1 MIKCPTLNSGI
12 FIMKAF
18 EFRDVYQEV
27 NLIYK
32 KHMLLAAY
40 GKLQPIT
47 NDMQSVFDS
56 LQGKLNILF
65 SELNIKPEAHD
76 WFYRYLFNNVLNNVY
91 DELSKDDITLKKEY
105 SFDVIDKILDEQIDK
120 IKVMIDSNV
129 EFKSQKLSHH
139 ELLAKTYFKQEL
151 IKVDNQIVEA
161 SEKLFDYLL
170 DEDRNSDNPLGS
182 PLLSKV
188 TSLFLGNQIHVELK
202 NLIINLYKKQNVDL
216 KKEFESVM
224 GNDKLRD
231 AVLRAD
237 FYSKR
242 GYLELFTSLVI
253 NQYRQSV
260 VKCFEFVKQM
270 DEKKRNEF
278 VKNYTPSLAKLE
290 KQVEHDFDELNS
302 LT

>member
-91 DELSKDDITLKKEY
+91 DELSKDDITLQKEY

-151 IKVDNQIVEA
+151 IKVDNQILES
-161 SEKLFDYLL
+161 SEKLFNYLL

-188 TSLFLGNQIHVELK
+188 TSLFFDNQIHVELK
-202 NLIINLYKKQNVDL
+202 KLIINLYKKQNVDL

-224 GNDKLRD
+224 ENDKLRD
-231 AVLRAD
+231 SVLRAD

-270 DEKKRNEF
+270 DEEKRNEL
-278 VKNYTPSLAKLE
+278 VKNYTPSLVKLE
-290 KQVEHDFDELNS
+290 KQVEYDFNELNS
-302 LT
+302 LV

>member
-1 MIKCPTLNSGI
+1 
-12 FIMKAF
+12 MKAF
-18 EFRDVYQEV
+18 EFRDVYQGV

-91 DELSKDDITLKKEY
+91 DELSKVDITLKKEY

-188 TSLFLGNQIHVELK
+188 TSLFFGNQIHIELK

-231 AVLRAD
+231 SVLRAD

-253 NQYRQSV
+253 NQYRQSA
-260 VKCFEFVKQM
+260 VKCFEFIKQM
-270 DEKKRNEF
+270 DEEKRNEF

>member
-1 MIKCPTLNSGI
+1 
-12 FIMKAF
+12 MKAF

-129 EFKSQKLSHH
+129 EFKSQKLSNH
-139 ELLAKTYFKQEL
+139 
-151 IKVDNQIVEA
+151 
-161 SEKLFDYLL
+161 
-170 DEDRNSDNPLGS
+170 
-182 PLLSKV
+182 
-188 TSLFLGNQIHVELK
+188 
-202 NLIINLYKKQNVDL
+202 
-216 KKEFESVM
+216 
-224 GNDKLRD
+224 
-231 AVLRAD
+231 
-237 FYSKR
+237 
-242 GYLELFTSLVI
+242 
-253 NQYRQSV
+253 
-260 VKCFEFVKQM
+260 
-270 DEKKRNEF
+270 
-278 VKNYTPSLAKLE
+278 
-290 KQVEHDFDELNS
+290 
-302 LT
+302 

>member
-1 MIKCPTLNSGI
+1 M
-12 FIMKAF
+12 
-18 EFRDVYQEV
+18 
-27 NLIYK
+27 
-32 KHMLLAAY
+32 
-40 GKLQPIT
+40 
-47 NDMQSVFDS
+47 
-56 LQGKLNILF
+56 
-65 SELNIKPEAHD
+65 
-76 WFYRYLFNNVLNNVY
+76 
-91 DELSKDDITLKKEY
+91 
-105 SFDVIDKILDEQIDK
+105 
-120 IKVMIDSNV
+120 
-129 EFKSQKLSHH
+129 
-139 ELLAKTYFKQEL
+139 LAKTYFKQEL

-188 TSLFLGNQIHVELK
+188 TSLFFGNQIHIELK

-231 AVLRAD
+231 SVLRAD

-253 NQYRQSV
+253 NQYRQSA
-260 VKCFEFVKQM
+260 VKCFEFIKQM
-270 DEKKRNEF
+270 DEEKRNEF

>member
-47 NDMQSVFDS
+47 NDMQSVFES
-56 LQGKLNILF
+56 LQGKLNTLF
-65 SELNIKPEAHD
+65 SELNIKPEVHD

-91 DELSKDDITLKKEY
+91 DELSKDDITLQKEY
-105 SFDVIDKILDEQIDK
+105 SFDVIDKILDKQIDK

-151 IKVDNQIVEA
+151 IKVDNQILEA
-161 SEKLFDYLL
+161 LEKLFDYLL

-188 TSLFLGNQIHVELK
+188 TSLFFDNQINVELK
-202 NLIINLYKKQNVDL
+202 KLIINLYKKQNVDL

-224 GNDKLRD
+224 ENDKLRD
-231 AVLRAD
+231 SVLRAD

-270 DEKKRNEF
+270 DEEKRNEF
-278 VKNYTPSLAKLE
+278 VKNYTPSLVKLE
-290 KQVEHDFDELNS
+290 KQVEYDFNELNS
-302 LT
+302 LV